1 MTETVQ
7 KRAVKNTLVGLLSFV
22 ISLLSAF
29 ITVPILLSKW
39 GNETYGVWLALFAG
53 YTMLQSLDNGH
64 INYVGNK
71 LNVLYHKDILASQ
84 KVLGSSLL
92 ISFILG
98 SVQLLI
104 AFVLIF
110 TNKLKVVFGINVLAA
125 QSATLNTGL
134 IILLLVWIIFGS
146 FGGILHRLMIPVG
159 LMYQSQWW
167 GILYSFTQLLS
178 IIITVISGGSILD
191 VCIVYALV
199 QAFVYTLTFI
209 YIKNKIPLFFPW
221 WKLKDWKTAFSNF
234 GKSLVLTINNI
245 IQQLGNS
252 GLILFIANLFSVAT
266 IPVFTTLRTI
276 TNSAGSITNVFITS
290 LVPDLVRYHANGE
303 GRKVLATQNA
313 NWFITG
319 SIINLGILII
329 MPFIEA
335 LYVLWTK
342 GHLGFNFQLFLFL
355 VASISFLSFGT
366 GLNTYIKS
374 INDLFSQTV
383 IIFTR
388 VILIFLFSYLFITS
402 LGIASVGLGI
412 LISELVSSV
421 ILPVYFV
428 NKIINTFSVKFNIQL
443 ILLLLLPSVLLTGIS
458 LIYLAGFE
466 KIIILSSVALLSD
479 LIIYLLI
486 WFRLDIELKDM
497 MKYTFQNMFTK
508 N

>member
-1 MTETVQ
+1 
-7 KRAVKNTLVGLLSFV
+7 
-22 ISLLSAF
+22 
-29 ITVPILLSKW
+29 
-39 GNETYGVWLALFAG
+39 
-53 YTMLQSLDNGH
+53 
-64 INYVGNK
+64 
-71 LNVLYHKDILASQ
+71 
-84 KVLGSSLL
+84 
-92 ISFILG
+92 
-98 SVQLLI
+98 
-104 AFVLIF
+104 
-110 TNKLKVVFGINVLAA
+110 
-125 QSATLNTGL
+125 
-134 IILLLVWIIFGS
+134 LLLVWIIFGS

-342 GHLGFNFQLFLFL
+342 GHLEFNFQLFLFL
-355 VASISFLSFGT
+355 AASISFLSFGT

-402 LGIASVGLGI
+402 LGIAAVGLGI